1 MQIVDNILEDYN
13 TQLKKNAEIKL
24 SQYVNLNGD
33 IPKTKQEFENWVDS
47 FYKFANPSND
57 TDFKNILNET
67 INNISSNYEVNDG
80 GKTILKSLSEIIS
93 NAKDE
98 IKSYSE
104 EVDKIVESESIAQ
117 SALAELSDSN
127 TLSYETV
134 KKLRDIGLDSA
145 IGFNAAT
152 KSYTLNKEALDKLIS
167 SQKDSITENLN
178 QSKSVFL
185 LTSQQSNEYQKLE
198 EWRKKT
204 GRTTNDIVYQHK
216 LEELGINS
224 VTKSFDLNINSLQ
237 KTIDLTS
244 EYSQYLDLLTN
255 KLNENKESINNFS
268 NSQSVIQSAIKE
280 QEEFGRISAS
290 TILALGEAGYTDAMA
305 YNAMT
310 GETVLLTDKINDLT
324 QAQINNKKVE
334 LQNSINETTE
344 KLKKLNEEYDLLLNS
359 EMNSDKLQKITE
371 LYNNIQEYGGKLD
384 AQKLQLMALGSFNFS
399 FESNTEDAEKIDEE
413 YINSIKE
420 AFNKEK
426 SELDHLLNMDVIS
439 QEEYYNS
446 LFDLNEKYFKNKTDL
461 LDEYRQYEEEVYKGL
476 KEIQIKAIQEQ
487 IDALKSVNEEKQEEI
502 DLEKAK
508 QALENAKRQKN
519 ITVYDSERGWIH
531 ETDRNAIDSA
541 QKEYDDL
548 VLNEKIQ
555 SLEKLI
561 DSIENGTNTS
571 HKLDESINAI
581 EQVKILPGT
590 IDIMQLIKGFD
601 TETVNQING
610 IQSSIESNTA
620 MPSNMAR
627 QFESNLNNKY
637 STEYKTMNV
646 NIDKVVSD
654 NPMQFAKQ
662 MESIADKSFDN
673 KFPDAMNK
681 FADDLNRYKMNHS
694 N

>member
-1 MQIVDNILEDYN
+1 M
-13 TQLKKNAEIKL
+13 
-24 SQYVNLNGD
+24 
-33 IPKTKQEFENWVDS
+33 
-47 FYKFANPSND
+47 
-57 TDFKNILNET
+57 
-67 INNISSNYEVNDG
+67 
-80 GKTILKSLSEIIS
+80 
-93 NAKDE
+93 
-98 IKSYSE
+98 
-104 EVDKIVESESIAQ
+104 
-117 SALAELSDSN
+117 
-127 TLSYETV
+127 
-134 KKLRDIGLDSA
+134 
-145 IGFNAAT
+145 
-152 KSYTLNKEALDKLIS
+152 
-167 SQKDSITENLN
+167 
-178 QSKSVFL
+178 
-185 LTSQQSNEYQKLE
+185 TSQQSNEYQKLE

-399 FESNTEDAEKIDEE
+399 FESNTEDAEKIAEE

-426 SELDHLLNMDVIS
+426 SELDHLLNMNVIS
-439 QEEYYNS
+439 QEEYYNG

-502 DLEKAK
+502 DLEKTK

-581 EQVKILPGT
+581 EQVKVLPGT

-627 QFESNLNNKY
+627 QFESNLNNNY

>member
-1 MQIVDNILEDYN
+1 MNWDGKDL
-13 TQLKKNAEIKL
+13 
-24 SQYVNLNGD
+24 LN
-33 IPKTKQEFENWVDS
+33 
-47 FYKFANPSND
+47 
-57 TDFKNILNET
+57 DF
-67 INNISSNYEVNDG
+67 SNYPTRDVLIVTP
-80 GKTILKSLSEIIS
+80 KYTEIGIAYQICS
-93 NAKDE
+93 NF
-98 IKSYSE
+98 
-104 EVDKIVESESIAQ
+104 
-117 SALAELSDSN
+117 
-127 TLSYETV
+127 TV

>member
-1 MQIVDNILEDYN
+1 MNWDGKDL
-13 TQLKKNAEIKL
+13 
-24 SQYVNLNGD
+24 LN
-33 IPKTKQEFENWVDS
+33 
-47 FYKFANPSND
+47 
-57 TDFKNILNET
+57 DF
-67 INNISSNYEVNDG
+67 SNYPTRDVLIVTP
-80 GKTILKSLSEIIS
+80 KYTEIGIAYQICS
-93 NAKDE
+93 NF
-98 IKSYSE
+98 
-104 EVDKIVESESIAQ
+104 
-117 SALAELSDSN
+117 
-127 TLSYETV
+127 TV

-152 KSYTLNKEALDKLIS
+152 KSYTLNREALDKLIS

-399 FESNTEDAEKIDEE
+399 FESNTEDAEK
-413 YINSIKE
+413 
-420 AFNKEK
+420 
-426 SELDHLLNMDVIS
+426 LL
-439 QEEYYNS
+439 
-446 LFDLNEKYFKNKTDL
+446 
-461 LDEYRQYEEEVYKGL
+461 
-476 KEIQIKAIQEQ
+476 
-487 IDALKSVNEEKQEEI
+487 
-502 DLEKAK
+502 
-508 QALENAKRQKN
+508 KN
-519 ITVYDSERGWIH
+519 I
-531 ETDRNAIDSA
+531 
-541 QKEYDDL
+541 
-548 VLNEKIQ
+548 
-555 SLEKLI
+555 
-561 DSIENGTNTS
+561 
-571 HKLDESINAI
+571 
-581 EQVKILPGT
+581 
-590 IDIMQLIKGFD
+590 
-601 TETVNQING
+601 
-610 IQSSIESNTA
+610 
-620 MPSNMAR
+620 
-627 QFESNLNNKY
+627 
-637 STEYKTMNV
+637 
-646 NIDKVVSD
+646 
-654 NPMQFAKQ
+654 
-662 MESIADKSFDN
+662 
-673 KFPDAMNK
+673 
-681 FADDLNRYKMNHS
+681 
-694 N
+694 